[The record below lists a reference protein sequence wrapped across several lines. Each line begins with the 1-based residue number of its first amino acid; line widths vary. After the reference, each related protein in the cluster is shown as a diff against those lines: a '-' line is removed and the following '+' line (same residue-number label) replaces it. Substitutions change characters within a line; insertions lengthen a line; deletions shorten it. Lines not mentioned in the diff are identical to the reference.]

1 MTYQREF
8 DRRLEIA
15 VVGVGGHCYRN
26 LLPAMTYLP
35 VRIRAMCD
43 LDARRLATTADQYGV
58 PGRYADTAEMYRAE
72 ADQLDAVFL
81 AVGSK
86 QHPPLTAEALDAG
99 LPVWMEKPPAMR
111 ASQIE
116 ELIARRSTA
125 SSRSNGGEL
134 PVVVGFKK
142 AFMPATDK
150 ALEVFGE
157 GHHVLRSLFA
167 QYPMDLPEDGPAV
180 LESGEMCAMLANG
193 CHPLSMMI
201 AVGGPVAAVR
211 AIRAPRGGGVCLLEF
226 AGGALGNFHL
236 AAGMHGPCERYSFF
250 GEGVQ
255 LDVENAWTVTLHRGT
270 PGRYGRTVSYCP
282 PGDGHG
288 SVVWQPQNYLSTLE
302 NMAWFT
308 QGVYA
313 EMMYFCRCVL
323 DGRPARRGSLEFALE
338 VMRVY
343 EAALVSEGERVEL
356 APADGDWLT
365 RDAPDDQP

>member
-26 LLPAMTYLP
+26 LLPVMTYLP

-43 LDARRLATTADQYGV
+43 LDAARLTATAEQYGV
-58 PGRYADTAEMYRAE
+58 PGRYTGTAEMYRAE
-72 ADQLDAVFL
+72 GEQLDAVFL
-81 AVGSK
+81 AVGAG
-86 QHPPLTAEALDAG
+86 QHPPLTAEALEAG
-99 LPVWMEKPPAMR
+99 LPVWLEKPPAMR
-111 ASQIE
+111 AGEIE
-116 ELIARRSTA
+116 DLIGRR
-125 SSRSNGGEL
+125 GEK

-142 AFMPATDK
+142 AFMPSTDK
-150 ALEVFGE
+150 ALEIFVE
-157 GHHVLRSLFA
+157 GGDRLKSLFA
-167 QYPMDLPEDGPAV
+167 QYPMDLPEDGPGV
-180 LESGEMCAMLANG
+180 LESGQMCGMLANG
-193 CHPLSMMI
+193 IHPLSMMI

-211 AIRAPRGGGVCLLEF
+211 AIRGPRGGGVCLLQF
-226 AGGALGNFHL
+226 ASGAMGNFHL

-250 GEGVQ
+250 GDHVQ

-270 PGRYGRTVSYCP
+270 PGRYGRTTSFCP

-308 QGVYA
+308 QGVYG

-323 DGRPARRGSLEFALE
+323 EGRPARRGSLEFALE

-356 APADGDWLT
+356 EPGSGDWMT
-365 RDAPDDQP
+365 VDAPQNQP